1 MSDSPEPQPTTPEE
15 GRTTPALTPT
25 QAEGLFH
32 LGSTAA
38 PDALPAPS
46 ELQRSFPQFEILE
59 LLGRG
64 GMGAVYKARQIA
76 LDRVVALKL
85 LPPALGGDPEFTA
98 RFQREARAMARLNH
112 PNIVTVHDF
121 GQTPEG
127 RLYFVME
134 FVDGTDLAHLIRAGF
149 DPAQALGITAQI
161 CEALAYAHGEG
172 VVHRDIKPANV
183 MVDFRGRVKV
193 ADFGLARLIGGEV
206 EASALTSTGTVM
218 GTPDYMAPEQRSGM
232 HVDHRADIYS
242 LGIMLYEMFCRAIPR
257 GMFDPPSTRTG
268 CDVRIDRIVARA
280 MQSEPDRRFQ
290 STQEMRAA
298 IEAARIPAPMPA
310 PRASPPPKP
319 PALRAKKTAGPQRLH
334 SIAIAAALV
343 LLAGGAWW
351 WAHRAP
357 SPDRTPA
364 ATATEAGWKKV
375 EFPPKWLAQYDAT
388 LAPTG
393 EVLPGKKLVTLPI
406 AKARDI
412 ALRVEIRVPSPGP
425 GKDNGIHLRGRK
437 GGSRFLSVYPRDA
450 KLQLQDW
457 PHFPILKEL
466 RYPVEMDLSD
476 QWVTCEFA
484 TVGEASF
491 ATVHGQPIAPGITSS
506 FSDAGEAGIIGIPF
520 RHAEYMILDGL
531 PEAQWPHFVREGMKA
546 EAVAPAASVEHW
558 NDFLAEIRAGGH
570 TQSAEK
576 MRDEN
581 GRFRVLKNAFNPSVA
596 PTGMVLRDGAIR
608 LTTLAGQDYDLQ
620 LRLRVQ
626 EDKDAQM
633 VRAYQVHF
641 ARGEITLHDSEWGD
655 NGKLIKERIL
665 DAHRY
670 PQGIDFSREHTY
682 EFRAVGDLLTV
693 LLDGKEISSHHD
705 SALTEPGKCRV
716 FLREE
721 TLIRELKVLNLD
733 APAK

>member
-25 QAEGLFH
+25 QAEGLFD
-32 LGSTAA
+32 LGSAATAA

-134 FVDGTDLAHLIRAGF
+134 FVDGTDLAQLIRAGF

-172 VVHRDIKPANV
+172 IVHRDIKPANV

-206 EASALTSTGTVM
+206 EASALTTTGTVM

-242 LGIMLYEMFCRAIPR
+242 LGVMLYEMFCHAIPR
-257 GMFDPPSTRTG
+257 GIFDPPSARTG

-298 IEAARIPAPMPA
+298 IEAARTPAPAPMPH
-310 PRASPPPKP
+310 ASPPPKP
-319 PALRAKKTAGPQRLH
+319 PALRAKKPAASQRRR
-334 SIAIAAALV
+334 STAIAAAV
-343 LLAGGAWW
+343 LLLACGGWW
-351 WAHRAP
+351 LTHRKTDTVNPASAHRA
-357 SPDRTPA
+357 D
-364 ATATEAGWKKV
+364 ATAG
-375 EFPPKWLAQYDAT
+375 
-388 LAPTG
+388 
-393 EVLPGKKLVTLPI
+393 
-406 AKARDI
+406 
-412 ALRVEIRVPSPGP
+412 
-425 GKDNGIHLRGRK
+425 
-437 GGSRFLSVYPRDA
+437 
-450 KLQLQDW
+450 
-457 PHFPILKEL
+457 
-466 RYPVEMDLSD
+466 
-476 QWVTCEFA
+476 
-484 TVGEASF
+484 
-491 ATVHGQPIAPGITSS
+491 
-506 FSDAGEAGIIGIPF
+506 
-520 RHAEYMILDGL
+520 
-531 PEAQWPHFVREGMKA
+531 
-546 EAVAPAASVEHW
+546 HW
-558 NDFLAEIRAGGH
+558 DDFLADIRAGRH
-570 TQSAEK
+570 PTSALS
-576 MRDEN
+576 MREED
-581 GRFRVLKNAFNPSVA
+581 GQFRVIKAFNPSVA
-596 PTGMVLRDGAIR
+596 PTGMLLRNGALRI
-608 LTTLAGQDYDLQ
+608 TSSSPEGYDLQ
-620 LRLRVQ
+620 LRLRVEQ
-626 EDKDAQM
+626 DENDTM
-633 VRAYQVHF
+633 RRAYEAHF
-641 ARGEITLHDSEWGD
+641 TRGKEVLLQIHTWESADDG
-655 NGKLIKERIL
+655 GKTQPL
-665 DAHRY
+665 DARRL
-670 PQGIDFSREHTY
+670 PEDFDYAREHTY
-682 EFRAVGDLLTV
+682 ELRAVGDLLTV
-693 LLDGKEISSHHD
+693 LLDGKEISSRYD
-705 SALTEPGKCRV
+705 RTLTDPGKCRAY
-716 FLREE
+716 LGAG